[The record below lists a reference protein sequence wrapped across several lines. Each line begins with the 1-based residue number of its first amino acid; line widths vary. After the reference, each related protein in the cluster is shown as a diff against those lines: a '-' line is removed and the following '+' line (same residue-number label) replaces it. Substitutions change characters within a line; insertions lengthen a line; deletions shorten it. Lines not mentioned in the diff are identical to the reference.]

1 MFPAILAALGKA
13 ATIMAPKAA
22 AAVAGGGGLGG
33 LLGGSAG
40 AAGAA
45 AAPTAASGLL
55 SVPLNSTAGLGQLS
69 TGLGQAMAAAP
80 SAQQAAAAPQGM
92 ASKIGSSF
100 LKGPAPEIAQAEM
113 VQGQPVMRGRYQ
125 RMFPTP
131 RV

>member
-13 ATIMAPKAA
+13 ATLIAPKAA

-33 LLGGSAG
+33 LLG
-40 AAGAA
+40 AAAPAA

-55 SVPLNSTAGLGQLS
+55 SAPLANTAGLGQLS
-69 TGLGQAMAAAP
+69 TGLGQAISGGIQAHAP
-80 SAQQAAAAPQGM
+80 MQAASGPMQAGM
-92 ASKIGSSF
+92 SF
-100 LKGPAPEIAQAEM
+100 LKGPAPEIAKAELM
-113 VQGQPVMRGRYQ
+113 PIQSQPVQRGRYQ